1 MVQSMPKNVMDGV
14 FVTQLIGLKSVLVS
28 VWWGRVTLML
38 IVGWGMWGSFCGRF
52 MDGYVCG

>member
-1 MVQSMPKNVMDGV
+1 MPKNVTDGV

-38 IVGWGMWGSFCGRF
+38 IVG
-52 MDGYVCG
+52 